1 MVAHDN
7 IHIPKE
13 SFPHWIWYAIEA
25 VIVIVISFAVSFKVA
40 ESFEVTPEVGNWIL
54 TGTFG
59 ACFLIWYIVIRGL
72 ILKKKILQNRY

>member
-13 SFPHWIWYAIEA
+13 SFPNWIWYAIEA

-40 ESFEVTPEVGNWIL
+40 ESFDVTPELGNWIL

-59 ACFLIWYIVIRGL
+59 ACFLIWYVIIRGL
-72 ILKKKILQNRY
+72 VLKKKILQNRY